1 MKIFDLHC
9 DTIEALKNNNE
20 TFDNSITQF
29 TMKDQEK
36 LDKAVQFLAVWVPDH
51 LRGQEAVDFINGY
64 YEYMKDAVEKSQT
77 RRLW

>member
-29 TMKDQEK
+29 TMKGQEK
-36 LDKAVQFLAVWVPDH
+36 LDKAVQFRMGAGSFKRPGSSRFYQRIL
-51 LRGQEAVDFINGY
+51 
-64 YEYMKDAVEKSQT
+64 
-77 RRLW
+77 

>member
-29 TMKDQEK
+29 TMKGQEK
-36 LDKAVQFLAVWVPDH
+36 LDKAVQFLAASMGAGSFKRPGSSRFYQRI
-51 LRGQEAVDFINGY
+51 L
-64 YEYMKDAVEKSQT
+64 
-77 RRLW
+77 